1 MTTKEQERK
10 ALEQI
15 KKIVD
20 SLGENSYVGTA
31 FAGCFEIAEENI
43 ENDFACSMQ
52 ERWLSVDRKLNE
64 ANGIIEHLKD
74 ELAESEKDYE
84 AAHAAAHE
92 ITEEK
97 DAEISAL
104 RARILSDDD
113 FRDLFQILS
122 ERRFT
127 LDEEVKNAA
136 ERIVEAAGEPDSA
149 AFKNAVTDHRAAK
162 ASLDYY
168 SALATRLAK
177 TRQAITAGA

>member
-64 ANGIIEHLKD
+64 ANGIIKHLKD

-84 AAHAAAHE
+84 AAHAAAHAVAD
-92 ITEEK
+92 EK
-97 DAEISAL
+97 DAVIAKL
-104 RARILSDDD
+104 KARISELLADNETGSDCIIKLNNSLVDTQN
-113 FRDLFQILS
+113 RA
-122 ERRFT
+122 ET
-127 LDEEVKNAA
+127 AENEVVRLK
-136 ERIVEAAGEPDSA
+136 
-149 AFKNAVTDHRAAK
+149 AK
-162 ASLDYY
+162 LYDYM
-168 SALATRLAK
+168 
-177 TRQAITAGA
+177 TAGA

>member
-1 MTTKEQERK
+1 MK
-10 ALEQI
+10 
-15 KKIVD
+15 D
-20 SLGENSYVGTA
+20 
-31 FAGCFEIAEENI
+31 
-43 ENDFACSMQ
+43 
-52 ERWLSVDRKLNE
+52 RWLTADRKLNE
-64 ANGIIEHLKD
+64 ANGIIEELRDK
-74 ELAESEKDYE
+74 LAESEKDYE

-92 ITEEK
+92 IAEEK
-97 DAEISAL
+97 DAEIAAL

-113 FRDLFQILS
+113 LCDLAQVLS

-149 AFKNAVTDHRAAK
+149 AFKNAVNDHRAAK